1 MSTITILSYLI
12 LLLITQAYIVGG
24 SNEHYIRPSGSL
36 DASSCPSQCPT
47 LNEFV
52 NHSNNSFDS
61 NSILYFLPGTHWVE
75 RPIML
80 QDKQNISFK
89 GIENGTAEARLTA
102 QFSCQCPLN
111 LAYASECNRCAVI
124 QLHNASDILIEKLTV
139 VIEGTKVTDTIGA
152 ITAYESKNVSIS
164 EISLRCSPSLI
175 TGCAFGIVVNKSRSV
190 NVERVWIRNSVY
202 GMLVNLSEHLT
213 FFNVSVFKSRYNG
226 LLIVQSNLIYI
237 NALSINESG
246 RRGLYLIQC
255 QSIHLHNSK
264 IFYSTRSGIQITDT
278 RNLNITQCDIL
289 NSSLVAGFGIVIYN
303 SEHFMI
309 AETLVM
315 EAKWE
320 GIHID
325 GCSDF
330 EVINT
335 KVHVNLGVATTKKC
349 ANFSISNVTLQNRRP
364 YTGLFIYDSRN
375 GIVEKSLFTRFTRR
389 IISDYIHLTKAGVVM
404 RNSSDITFKN
414 CNFTNNNV
422 TSLKMVSSAVRF
434 AGKINFFNNK
444 AYVGSAIFLVEKS
457 FITLED
463 YAVVTFKENFAIY
476 AGGAIFIDNFR
487 YLKLPFFDS
496 YGTLSGRT
504 ECFLRMEGN
513 ASTKALIFEN
523 NLALHG
529 GDMLYGGSLGRGCI
543 DSGADAGWTCHSNC
557 LLYFK
562 NISQMQNV
570 NKSSSL
576 IASDAIGVCL
586 CNSSG
591 EPDCLSVVRSDPIS
605 IYPGQTINISAAVVG
620 QDFGAV
626 TGSIFAQFLYH
637 NEHTVFKA
645 SQELQRTDKQCTTL
659 NYTISSQDQHAVL
672 VLTTH
677 FREVTKLV
685 KNSSIKN
692 SVEQY
697 YKFLSDKNAFPEHLI
712 EFPKYVNVTFV
723 DCPLGFELEGYSAS
737 KCECHSRLKEL
748 PDVTCDI
755 EDLTIRRR
763 GLVWVG
769 TFSYYGNNRTVSD
782 ILTSNNCPHN
792 YCSLEETAVK
802 LNSSHTQCNGNRA
815 GTLCGGCR
823 VGLSLTLGYPECKKC
838 NNNTLAFLIMFFLAG
853 IILVFFIK
861 FLNITIAN
869 GVLSGVIFY
878 VNIISVMGAVV
889 FTDDTTTPLT
899 IFIAWMNL
907 DWGIQS
913 CFFDGYNA
921 YWMTWLQYLF
931 PLYIWLLAVIIILTA
946 RRSSR
951 VASLMGH
958 NSVPVLATLV
968 LLSYTKLFQT
978 IVTSLSF
985 TIIETPQGF
994 KTVWSADGNID
1005 YLGPRH
1011 APLFL
1016 VALLFL
1022 LFLWFPYTLLLSFGQ
1037 WLAKC
1042 RYPVINHLLIKV
1054 KPLLDAYC
1062 GSSKDKHRYWFGT
1075 LLLIRAAIV
1084 LIATILPSN
1093 NRSGLVFTV
1102 ALAALL
1108 LMGYS
1113 FVYSGFYRK
1122 RYLSLIEQIIFLN
1135 ISLLCLSVFYI
1146 KSIGGNQ
1153 AAASSTLVGLIFILF
1168 LCFVFYQILAKLKY
1182 TKFDIYTKLKMKY
1195 NQNYKNWI
1203 KKCTTEKEEVTMQN
1217 LESSDNWTEIGYRD
1231 CLES

>member
-1 MSTITILSYLI
+1 MSIMTIPFYLL
-12 LLLITQAYIVGG
+12 LLLIPQAYIVGG
-24 SNEHYIRPSGSL
+24 TTEHYIRPSGSL
-36 DASSCPSQCPT
+36 DAFSCPSQCFT

-52 NHSNNSFDS
+52 NRSDNPFDS
-61 NSILYFLPGTHWVE
+61 NSIFYFLPGTHWVE
-75 RPIML
+75 TPIIL
-80 QDKQNISFK
+80 RDKHNISFK
-89 GIENGTAEARLTA
+89 GIENGTPQSRLTA
-102 QFSCQCPLN
+102 RFPCQCPLN
-111 LAYASECNRCAVI
+111 LTYASECNRCAVI
-124 QLHNASDILIEKLTV
+124 QLHNASDILIEKLTI

-152 ITAYESKNVSIS
+152 INAYESKNVSIS
-164 EISLRCSPSLI
+164 EISLQCSPSLI
-175 TGCAFGIVVNKSRSV
+175 TGCAFGIVVNKSCSV
-190 NVERVWIRNSVY
+190 AVERVWIKNSVY
-202 GMLVNLSEHLT
+202 GMLVNLSEHLS
-213 FFNVSVFKSRYNG
+213 FLNVSIVKSHYNG
-226 LLIVQSNLIYI
+226 LLIIQSNLTFI

-255 QSIHLHNSK
+255 QDIHLHNSK
-264 IFYSTRSGIQITDT
+264 IFYSNRSGIQITST
-278 RNLNITQCDIL
+278 RNLNITQCDIS
-289 NSSLVAGFGIVIYN
+289 NSSLVAGFGIVIYS
-303 SEHFMI
+303 SEHFVI
-309 AETLVM
+309 AETLIM

-320 GIHID
+320 GIHIYD
-325 GCSDF
+325 CSDF
-330 EVINT
+330 AVVNT
-335 KVHVNLGVATTKKC
+335 KVLVNLGVATTNKC
-349 ANFSISNVTLQNRRP
+349 RNFSISNVTLQNRRP
-364 YTGLFIYDSRN
+364 YTGLFVYDSRN
-375 GIVEKSLFTRFTRR
+375 GIVEKSVFTRFTRI
-389 IISDYIHLTKAGVVM
+389 IISDYIHLTKASVVM
-404 RNSSDITFKN
+404 RNSSDIIFNN
-414 CNFTNNNV
+414 CNFTHNNV
-422 TSLKMVSSAVRF
+422 TALKLVSSAVRF
-434 AGKINFFNNK
+434 AGRINFFNNK
-444 AYVGSAIFLVEKS
+444 GYIGSAIFLVEKS
-457 FITLED
+457 FITIED
-463 YAVVTFKENFAIY
+463 YAVVTFRENFAIY

-496 YGTLSGRT
+496 YGVLSGRT

-513 ASTKALIFEN
+513 ATTKALIFEN
-523 NLALHG
+523 NVALHG
-529 GDMLYGGSLGRGCI
+529 GDVLYGGSLGRGCI
-543 DSGADAGWTCHSNC
+543 DSGADEEWECHSNC

-562 NISQMQNV
+562 KISQMQNI

-591 EPDCLSVVRSDPIS
+591 EPDCLSVIRSDPIS
-605 IYPGQTINISAAVVG
+605 IYPGQTINITAAVVG

-637 NEHTVFKA
+637 NEHTVFKT

-659 NYTISSQDQHAVL
+659 NYTISSQDKQAVL

-697 YKFLSDKNAFPEHLI
+697 YKFLHDKDAFPEHLV
-712 EFPKYVNVTFV
+712 EFPKYIKVSFI
-723 DCPLGFELEGYSAS
+723 DCPLGFELEEHSAS
-737 KCECHSRLKEL
+737 KCVCHSRLKGL

-755 EDLTIRRR
+755 EDLTIWRR

-769 TFSYYGNNRTVSD
+769 TFSYYGNNGTVSD
-782 ILTSNNCPHN
+782 FFTSNNCPYN

-823 VGLSLTLGYPECKKC
+823 VGLSLTLGYPECKRC
-838 NNNTLAFLIMFFLAG
+838 NNSTLAFLILFFLAG
-853 IILVFFIK
+853 MILVFFIK

-869 GVLSGVIFY
+869 GVLNGIIFY
-878 VNIISVMGAVV
+878 VNILNVMGAVV
-889 FTDDTTTPLT
+889 FPDSTTTPLT

-921 YWMTWLQYLF
+921 YWMTWLQYIF

-958 NSVPVLATLV
+958 NSVPVLATLI

-978 IVTSLSF
+978 IIMSLSF
-985 TIIETPQGF
+985 TFIETPEGF
-994 KTVWSADGNID
+994 KAVWSADGNID
-1005 YLGPRH
+1005 YLGPKH

-1022 LFLWFPYTLLLSFGQ
+1022 LFLWLPYTLLLSLGQ

-1042 RYPVINHLLIKV
+1042 KYHVINHLLTKL

-1075 LLLIRAAIV
+1075 LLLVRAAIV

-1093 NRSGLVFTV
+1093 NLSGLVFTV

-1108 LMGYS
+1108 LMGYT

-1122 RYLSLIEQIIFLN
+1122 HYLSLIEQTIFLN
-1135 ISLLCLSVFYI
+1135 ISLLCLSLFYI
-1146 KSIGGNQ
+1146 KSIGGSQ

-1168 LCFVFYQILAKLKY
+1168 LCFVLYQILAKLKY
-1182 TKFDIYTKLKMKY
+1182 TKFGRSIKMKY
-1195 NQNYKNWI
+1195 IQNYENWNR
-1203 KKCTTEKEEVTMQN
+1203 KFTNEKEKEEVVLRN